1 MHFNNRKTNT
11 NINKIYKMKG
21 KKQTNKL
28 INKHSNRI

>member
-1 MHFNNRKTNT
+1 MYFKNRQTNT
-11 NINKIYKMKG
+11 NINKIDKMKG